1 MKKVIDEFL
10 AYQEKIGDR
19 KELYQVVAQTFK
31 VKRALYPGSHIDLS
45 PSKVIPTV
53 IYIDSFKGAVK
64 FFKHMDEIRQYLET
78 KKTYKEPVEID
89 FYGEDY
95 YHDFDLE
102 PVDLII
108 SQYAGFV
115 SQATKRYLKKG
126 GILLSND
133 SHGDATLAYHDKEFE
148 FLGIINAKNELVTD
162 GLDEYFK
169 LDKKTVNL
177 DEVRKSMKLPKY
189 KKRAENYI
197 FKKV

>member
-19 KELYQVVAQTFK
+19 KELYQVVAQIFK

-78 KKTYKEPVEID
+78 EKTYKEPVEID

>member
-19 KELYQVVAQTFK
+19 KELYQVVAQIFK

-78 KKTYKEPVEID
+78 EKTYKEPVEID

-148 FLGIINAKNELVTD
+148 FLGIINAKNELITD